1 MTTFRTVA
9 TAALPV
15 ADERAAC
22 DLFARTYRD
31 ADLEYLRDSLLH
43 LRTIALAWDEQ
54 RLVGFALGE
63 SRRLDLPGLP
73 GHVVRLGGLACVA
86 PENRRRGILHALQV
100 RAFTAEP
107 LGAAGLACGRMA
119 HPATYRHLSR
129 LTGAVPRLGVPPT
142 PWQQAVGRAIA
153 DAYGVVHFDAD
164 TFVCSGRGRP
174 IGHPM
179 MAIEATP
186 EEWKLF
192 ERIDRSR
199 GESLLGMS
207 WIREAPAGWEALP

>member
-1 MTTFRTVA
+1 
-9 TAALPV
+9 
-15 ADERAAC
+15 
-22 DLFARTYRD
+22 
-31 ADLEYLRDSLLH
+31 
-43 LRTIALAWDEQ
+43 
-54 RLVGFALGE
+54 
-63 SRRLDLPGLP
+63 
-73 GHVVRLGGLACVA
+73 
-86 PENRRRGILHALQV
+86 
-100 RAFTAEP
+100 
-107 LGAAGLACGRMA
+107 MA

-129 LTGAVPRLGVPPT
+129 LPGAVPRLEVPPT

-179 MAIEATP
+179 MDIEATP

-207 WIREAPAGWEALP
+207 WIREPPAGWEALP